1 MYGKVSQ
8 KRKNVRGIFMPQLQS
23 YSVIKQIQG
32 NKENIST
39 NEREVQIMAMHD
51 WNGGSDYE

>member
-39 NEREVQIMAMHD
+39 NEREVQIMAMCD
-51 WNGGSDYE
+51 WNGGNDYE